1 MKFFL
6 MQGERN
12 WNTMKY
18 AWLPPVLVDKNGS
31 PSSILPKKKWNKLDN
46 EGSETNVIALCYIF
60 SMGLVLM
67 SFIGL
72 PHVDRL
78 KRLRTFF

>member
-1 MKFFL
+1 

-12 WNTMKY
+12 WNTMEY

-31 PSSILPKKKWNKLDN
+31 SSSILPKKKWNKLDN